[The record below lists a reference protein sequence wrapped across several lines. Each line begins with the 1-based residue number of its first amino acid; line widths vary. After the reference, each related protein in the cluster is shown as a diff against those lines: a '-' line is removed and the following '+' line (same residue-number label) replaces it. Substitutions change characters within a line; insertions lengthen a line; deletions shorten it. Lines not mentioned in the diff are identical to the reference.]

1 MYEYEI
7 SQLRSAELIRRA
19 EQERLAREALRGR
32 RAARREAAR
41 RAAEGE
47 VHTGRPRRHRFP
59 RTA

>member
-1 MYEYEI
+1 MFAYEI
-7 SQLRSAELIRRA
+7 HHFRSADLIREA
-19 EQERLAREALRGR
+19 QHERLAREALRGR

-47 VHTGRPRRHRFP
+47 VHTSRLSRIRSA

>member
-1 MYEYEI
+1 MYEYELQ
-7 SQLRSAELIRRA
+7 QLRSAELIRRA
-19 EQERLAREALRGR
+19 EDERLAREVVRGR

-47 VHTGRPRRHRFP
+47 VHTGRPRRPRLP